1 MKNKAVVV
9 VVILGSLI
17 ISMFAGCRQSPL
29 KYIPPTIDSVNNDK
43 SRMGLNGKVKTLDI
57 YYYRPENTS
66 SFFSVKF
73 KKGGKWEE
81 DGIHHYHFHFN
92 IDGNLVQ
99 CNEYDKQENIIRKT
113 DYTYET
119 WGHTSTLSFPKTNS
133 TIVNKYNTDGKLL
146 EIVYSDS
153 HGEINTYDDRGNLIR
168 TKQLTARFTNRL

>member
-9 VVILGSLI
+9 VVVLGSLI
-17 ISMFAGCRQSPL
+17 IAMFTGCWQSPL
-29 KYIPPTIDSVNNDK
+29 KYIPPRVDSINSDK
-43 SRMGLNGKVKTLDI
+43 SRMGLNGKVNTLDI

-73 KKGGKWEE
+73 KKGEKWEE

-119 WGHTSTLSFPKTNS
+119 W
-133 TIVNKYNTDGKLL
+133 
-146 EIVYSDS
+146 
-153 HGEINTYDDRGNLIR
+153 
-168 TKQLTARFTNRL
+168 

>member
-9 VVILGSLI
+9 LVILGSLI
-17 ISMFAGCRQSPL
+17 ISIFAGCQQSPL

-73 KKGGKWEE
+73 KKGEKWEE

-92 IDGNLVQ
+92 IDGNLASL
-99 CNEYDKQENIIRKT
+99 
-113 DYTYET
+113 
-119 WGHTSTLSFPKTNS
+119 TSHPNQKLAEEGWKFWSGVEFHFIQSSFGWSMPTKP
-133 TIVNKYNTDGKLL
+133 NTSFGNYRHWYW
-146 EIVYSDS
+146 VDS
-153 HGEINTYDDRGNLIR
+153 SSL
-168 TKQLTARFTNRL
+168 

>member
-9 VVILGSLI
+9 LVILGSLI
-17 ISMFAGCRQSPL
+17 ISIFAGCRQSPL

-66 SFFSVKF
+66 SFVSTKF
-73 KKGGKWEE
+73 KKGEKWEE

-92 IDGNLVQ
+92 IDGNLAQ

-119 WGHTSTLSFPKTNS
+119 WKTMRRICNEEFIFAQSIYSSLYPFSSPNSHSKKSF
-133 TIVNKYNTDGKLL
+133 
-146 EIVYSDS
+146 
-153 HGEINTYDDRGNLIR
+153 
-168 TKQLTARFTNRL
+168 

>member
-9 VVILGSLI
+9 LVILGSLI
-17 ISMFAGCRQSPL
+17 ISMFAGCQQSPL

-73 KKGGKWEE
+73 KKGEKWEE

-92 IDGNLVQ
+92 IDGNLAQ

-119 WGHTSTLSFPKTNS
+119 WAHT
-133 TIVNKYNTDGKLL
+133 
-146 EIVYSDS
+146 
-153 HGEINTYDDRGNLIR
+153 
-168 TKQLTARFTNRL
+168 

>member
-17 ISMFAGCRQSPL
+17 ISIFAGCRQSPL

-66 SFFSVKF
+66 SFFSTKF
-73 KKGGKWEE
+73 KKGEKWEE

-92 IDGNLVQ
+92 IDGNLAQ
-99 CNEYDKQENIIRKT
+99 CNEYKILSERPIIPMRLGDIHLHLAFRK
-113 DYTYET
+113 
-119 WGHTSTLSFPKTNS
+119 
-133 TIVNKYNTDGKLL
+133 
-146 EIVYSDS
+146 
-153 HGEINTYDDRGNLIR
+153 
-168 TKQLTARFTNRL
+168 LTV